1 MGGPFNLSF
10 LGGMRLRCYQSDSG
24 IARVFVAIIPL
35 THIMHMA
42 AKLMHTVPMQLKEQ
56 GLSLGCYNVVLHV
69 CGAIFFSALRT
80 ILSRALAVTTLS
92 VFILQ

>member
-24 IARVFVAIIPL
+24 IGRVFVAIIPL
-35 THIMHMA
+35 THMA

-56 GLSLGCYNVVLHV
+56 GLSLGCYNVVL
-69 CGAIFFSALRT
+69 CGPIFFSALRT
-80 ILSRALAVTTLS
+80 ILSHALAVMTLS